1 VGRVSA
7 VDLPNFPYYPGAVRD
22 GRIMPS
28 DERCSACVRKRGFIF
43 TGVAYGERVP
53 DDAVFCPWCISEG
66 RAHAIFD
73 ARFNLVDAA
82 ASEEAHDEVACR
94 TPGLLTWQDWDWPA
108 HCKDAAVYVGQP
120 TGAELRA
127 NAAALEAL
135 LRDVR
140 QWDWGRDEAHVDEFI
155 EGLGGSQVAYLF
167 ECRHC
172 GIPLVRWDQD

>member
-1 VGRVSA
+1 VRRVSP
-7 VDLPNFPYYPGAVRD
+7 VDLPNFSYYPVAVRD
-22 GRIMPS
+22 GRIAPS
-28 DERCSACVRKRGFIF
+28 DERCSACERKRGFIF

-53 DDAVFCPWCISEG
+53 DDALFCPWCISEG
-66 RAHAIFD
+66 RAHASFD
-73 ARFNLVDAA
+73 ARFNLVDAE
-82 ASEEAHDEVACR
+82 ASEEAHDEVAYR

-108 HCKDAAVYVGQP
+108 HGKDAGVYLGQP

-135 LRDVR
+135 LRDLR
-140 QWDWGRDEAHVDEFI
+140 QWDWGRDEAYVDEFI

>member
-1 VGRVSA
+1 VE
-7 VDLPNFPYYPGAVRD
+7 D
-22 GRIMPS
+22 GRIAAS
-28 DERCSACVRKRGFIF
+28 EDRCSSCQRDRGFIF

-53 DDAVFCPWCISEG
+53 NDAVFCPWCISDG
-66 RAHAIFD
+66 RAHADFG
-73 ARFNLVDAA
+73 ASFNLVDGK
-82 ASEEAHDEVACR
+82 ASDEAQDEVANR

-108 HCKDAAVYVGQP
+108 HCGDAGIYLGQP

-135 LRDVR
+135 LNDLR
-140 QWDWGRDEAHVDEFI
+140 QWEWGQDDAQVDEFLD
-155 EGLGGSQVAYLF
+155 GLGASQIAYLF